1 MKNKLILLIFFVLL
15 FDLVI
20 VQSQNE
26 GLNLVYDI
34 RENAKWLN
42 GESLTFDLEENSK
55 VIFNSN
61 DIEENCEIF
70 VASVKK
76 TTKTALL
83 SLSCDFLEEQPILLR
98 KDSVKEVDLDYDD
111 STDVNFLVS
120 EFDRKLDVFTLVI
133 SKSVPE
139 VEKETN
145 PITVAIAIMVVIAL
159 VFFYYASHKK
169 SSSNYKRIKELL
181 EQLENYLSL
190 KQHENAKNAYTE
202 VKSLYKGLTL
212 GQQNELYDKINE
224 LFKQYEGEEKK
235 NL

>member
-1 MKNKLILLIFFVLL
+1 MKNKLILSIFFVLFL
-15 FDLVI
+15 NLVI

-61 DIEENCEIF
+61 DVEENCEIF
-70 VASVKK
+70 VVSVKK

-111 STDVNFLVS
+111 STDVNFLIS
-120 EFDRKLDVFTLVI
+120 NFDRKLDIFTLII

-139 VEKETN
+139 VEKKSN
-145 PITVAIAIMVVIAL
+145 PVTVIITIMIMIAL
-159 VFFYYASHKK
+159 IFFYYASRKK
-169 SSSNYKRIKELL
+169 ASNNYNKIKELL

>member
-1 MKNKLILLIFFVLL
+1 L

>member
-83 SLSCDFLEEQPILLR
+83 SLSCDFLEEQQILLR

-224 LFKQYEGEEKK
+224 LFKQYEGEE
-235 NL
+235 

>member
-120 EFDRKLDVFTLVI
+120 EFDRKLDIFTLII